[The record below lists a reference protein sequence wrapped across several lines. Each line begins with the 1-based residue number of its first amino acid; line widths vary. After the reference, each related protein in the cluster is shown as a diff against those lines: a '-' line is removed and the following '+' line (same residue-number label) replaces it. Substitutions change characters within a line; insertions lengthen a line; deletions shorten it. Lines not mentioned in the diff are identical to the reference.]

1 MLILRRTEL
10 VADDIDIQIRKW
22 NQEKRF
28 IFKDYT

>member
-22 NQEKRF
+22 YQEKRLL
-28 IFKDYT
+28 FKD